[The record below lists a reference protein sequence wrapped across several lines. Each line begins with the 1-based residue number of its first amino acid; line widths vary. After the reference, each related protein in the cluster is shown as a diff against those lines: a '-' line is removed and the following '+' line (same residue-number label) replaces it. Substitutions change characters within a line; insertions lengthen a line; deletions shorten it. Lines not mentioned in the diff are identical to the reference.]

1 MILVNRNIDSLRS
14 LSEIFTASNFSKVVR
29 QNDYKLTEKKLKKH
43 WSKETANTTYKKV
56 LGSLYLE
63 LQSKYR
69 SEYFYKNNLLNKYLL
84 KQYSLSTTSVISEF
98 KIGNSIADF
107 VLLNGSARI
116 FEIKTDLDG
125 LDKLQKQLT
134 DYRQF
139 ADLVYIVTSSKH
151 IDKLLHDYSNSTIGV
166 IEFTQR
172 NTFKE
177 HKKAENNNCFFN
189 HLTIFKTLRKAEYLD
204 IVNSY
209 FGYIPDVPNT
219 KIFRACLELISSIE
233 VMEFQ
238 KLAFTKL
245 KKRKIKCPD
254 LLESDKTPYELKQ
267 ICYTL
272 DFSEQEYKSLYT
284 FLHKTI

>member
-14 LSEIFTASNFSKVVR
+14 LSEIFTNSNFSKVVR
-29 QNDYKLTEKKLKKH
+29 NNDYRLTEQKLKKNY
-43 WSKETANTTYKKV
+43 SKSSTRITYKNV
-56 LGSLYLE
+56 LERLYFE
-63 LQSKYR
+63 LQKDYR
-69 SEYFYKNNLLNKYLL
+69 SEYFYKNSLFNKYLL
-84 KQYSLSTTSVISEF
+84 KQYSLATTSVFNEF

-125 LDKLQKQLT
+125 LDKLQKQVN
-134 DYRQF
+134 DYRLF
-139 ADLVYIVTSSKH
+139 ADLVYIVTSSKY
-151 IDKLLHDYSNSTIGV
+151 ISKLLLDYSNSTIGV

-177 HKKAENNNCFFN
+177 HKKAESNAAFFD
-189 HLTIFKTLRKAEYLD
+189 HLQIFKTLRKVEYLD
-204 IVNSY
+204 IVHNY
-209 FGYIPDVPNT
+209 FGYIPNVPNT
-219 KIFRACLELISSIE
+219 KIFKVCLELVSSIDI
-233 VMEFQ
+233 VEFQ
-238 KLAFTKL
+238 KMAFNKL

-254 LLESDKTPYELKQ
+254 LLESENTPFELKQ

-272 DFSEQEYKSLYT
+272 DFSEQEYNSLYT

>member
-14 LSEIFTASNFSKVVR
+14 LSEIFTTSNFNKVVR
-29 QNDYKLTEKKLKKH
+29 QNDYKLTERKLKKH
-43 WSKETANTTYKKV
+43 CSKETANATFKKV

-63 LQSKYR
+63 LQNEYR
-69 SEYFYKNNLLNKYLL
+69 SEYFYKNNLLNQYLL
-84 KQYSLSTTSVISEF
+84 KKYSLSTTSVFNEF

-107 VLLNGSARI
+107 VLLNGSVRI

-125 LDKLQKQLT
+125 LDKLEKQLS

-139 ADLVYIVTSSKH
+139 ADLVYIVTSSKF
-151 IDKLLHDYSNSTIGV
+151 IDKLLLDYSNSTIGV

-177 HKKAENNNCFFN
+177 HKKAESNNPFFN

-204 IVNSY
+204 IVKNH

-219 KIFRACLELISSIE
+219 KIFRACFDLISSIE
-233 VMEFQ
+233 VTEFQ
-238 KLAFTKL
+238 KLTFSRL

-254 LLESDKTPYELKQ
+254 LLESEKTPFELKQ

-272 DFSEQEYKSLYT
+272 DFSEQEYNSLHT

>member
-1 MILVNRNIDSLRS
+1 MISVNRNIDSLRS
-14 LSEIFTASNFSKVVR
+14 LSEIFTASNFNKVVR
-29 QNDYKLTEKKLKKH
+29 QNDYKPTERRLKKYCL
-43 WSKETANTTYKKV
+43 KETANTTYKKA
-56 LGSLYLE
+56 LGSVYLE
-63 LQSKYR
+63 LQSEYR

-84 KQYSLSTTSVISEF
+84 KQYSLSTTSVFNEF

-125 LDKLQKQLT
+125 LDKLKKQLN

-139 ADLVYIVTSSKH
+139 ADLVYIVTSSKY
-151 IDKLLHDYSNSTIGV
+151 IDKLLLDYSNSTIGV

-177 HKKAENNNCFFN
+177 HKKAQNNNSFFN

-204 IVNSY
+204 IVNNY

-219 KIFRACLELISSIE
+219 KIFRACVELISSIE

-238 KLAFTKL
+238 KLTFAKL
-245 KKRKIKCPD
+245 KKRKIKCPE
-254 LLESDKTPYELKQ
+254 LLESEKTPFELKQ

-272 DFSEQEYKSLYT
+272 DFSKQEYNSLYT

>member
-1 MILVNRNIDSLRS
+1 MILAKKNIDSLRS
-14 LSEIFTASNFSKVVR
+14 LSQIFTNSNFNNVVR
-29 QNDYKLTEKKLKKH
+29 QNDYKLTEKKIKKH
-43 WSKETANTTYKKV
+43 FSSETTNISYKSI
-56 LGSLYLE
+56 LENLYAD

-84 KQYSLSTTSVISEF
+84 KQYSLATTSVFTEF

-107 VLLNGSARI
+107 VLLNGTARI

-125 LDKLQKQLT
+125 LEKLEKQLN

-139 ADLVYIVTSSKH
+139 ADLVYIVTSSKY
-151 IDKLLHDYSNSTIGV
+151 IDKLLLDYSNSTIGV
-166 IEFTQR
+166 IEFTHR

-177 HKKAENNNCFFN
+177 HKKAESNSNFFN
-189 HLTIFKTLRKAEYLD
+189 HLTLFKALRKTEYLD
-204 IVNSY
+204 IIDNY

-219 KIFRACLELISSIE
+219 KIFRVCFELISSIE
-233 VMEFQ
+233 VIEFQ
-238 KLAFTKL
+238 KLTFNKL

-254 LLESDKTPYELKQ
+254 LLESEKTPFELKQ

-272 DFSEQEYKSLYT
+272 DFSEQEYNSLYT
-284 FLHKTI
+284 FLNKTI

>member
-14 LSEIFTASNFSKVVR
+14 LSEIFTTSNFNKVVR
-29 QNDYKLTEKKLKKH
+29 QNDYVLTERKLKKH
-43 WSKETANTTYKKV
+43 CSKDRIHTTYKKI

-63 LQSKYR
+63 LQSEYR
-69 SEYFYKNNLLNKYLL
+69 SEYFYKNNLLNKLLL
-84 KQYSLSTTSVISEF
+84 KQYSLSTTSVFNEF

-107 VLLNGSARI
+107 VLLNGTVRI

-125 LDKLQKQLT
+125 LEKLQKQLN

-139 ADLVYIVTSSKH
+139 ADLVYIVTSSRY
-151 IDKLLHDYSNSTIGV
+151 IDKLLIDYSNSTIGV

-177 HKKAENNNCFFN
+177 HKKAESNSSYFN

-204 IVNSY
+204 IVNNY
-209 FGYIPDVPNT
+209 FGCIPDVPNT
-219 KIFRACLELISSIE
+219 KIFRTCFDLISSIE
-233 VMEFQ
+233 VTEFQ
-238 KLAFTKL
+238 KLTFNKL

-254 LLESDKTPYELKQ
+254 LLESEKTPFELKQ
-267 ICYTL
+267 ICYAL
-272 DFSEQEYKSLYT
+272 DFSEQEYNSLYT
-284 FLHKTI
+284 FLNKTI